1 MMSFSVETQNLR
13 SQSQEWKKRA
23 TAADTVRG
31 DIAAGVDAGYDF
43 GFLAGG
49 AGVSKMYDE
58 WTSDMHNALL
68 DCAYS
73 AKYLAAALMSTAN
86 AYDESDQT
94 SATEVSKLDKMLE
107 ESGYHH
113 D

>member
-1 MMSFSVETQNLR
+1 MSFSVESQNLR
-13 SQSQEWKKRA
+13 SQSQEWNKRA

-31 DIAAGVDAGYDF
+31 DIAAGVGSGFDF

-49 AGVSKMYDE
+49 AGVSEMYDE
-58 WTSDMHNALL
+58 WTSDMDNALL

-73 AKYLAAALMSTAN
+73 AKYLEAALVSTAN

-94 SATEVSKLDKMLE
+94 SATEVSELDKMLQD
-107 ESGYHH
+107 SGYHH